1 MVRKGHNTLELEHQ
15 MWRLLDAR
23 GAQFP
28 AEHNF
33 GHLYHAK
40 PALINHYQ
48 NLDPCNCFNPG
59 IGRTSK
65 RVRWQD
71 DGQHEPNHG
80 KSNTDSRHFEGV
92 HQEVGANAASGQKMS

>member
-40 PALINHYQ
+40 PALINHYK

-59 IGRTSK
+59 IGRASK
-65 RVRWQD
+65 RSRWHD
-71 DGQHEPNHG
+71 DPHRELHDERPETRT
-80 KSNTDSRHFEGV
+80 SEGPIKWLPPRPP
-92 HQEVGANAASGQKMS
+92 QF

>member
-1 MVRKGHNTLELEHQ
+1 MRKGHNTLELEHH

-40 PALINHYQ
+40 SELINHYKS
-48 NLDPCNCFNPG
+48 LDPCNCFNPG
-59 IGRTSK
+59 IGRTTK
-65 RVRWQD
+65 RTQWHD
-71 DGQHEPNHG
+71 DPHRVLHPGWLDAETSSQ
-80 KSNTDSRHFEGV
+80 EGV
-92 HQEVGANAASGQKMS
+92 RQQVAANAGSVQKTS